1 MSISPF
7 GTVQLQ
13 PQPGIFAEI
22 INRIIESEIK
32 VSFANQPITYEGNP
46 SDAQRVIPRFTTLV
60 PRSVNTTI
68 AYDQPSNT
76 RVVFGIS
83 TVICPEIQKWEI
95 LYNATRALPYDQS
108 IVYIILFYSF
118 LKMEKPL
125 LFNVGLKP
133 KTHTKFRII
142 DELLTSDFLKEPGIR
157 NHILSILQ
165 KAQRI
170 YYAFSTLARVYRY
183 KRTPVQ
189 ITTDLYMNDIVRSK
203 RTTFVLVDHDKLYYF
218 ALNDLAKI
226 ILDSLTYSY
235 MFFPE
240 PKVCKNPYNN
250 IPFTKSTLYNMYFQM
265 KSVFCVVPRLIQ
277 AFFES
282 DFNVFLFKKRNE
294 PVLREHII
302 REYVAKTEP
311 IRMRIEIIK
320 MIRQYD
326 TDRVLN
332 IHPLFPPESLL
343 SGLKHLYVLYLYR
356 NHTTD
361 DQMCEHYEF
370 ELKNG
375 MRTFVKNNPRFGR
388 IVMSATTKYTPLSAC
403 IMNSNPLSISA
414 ETRATLPRFSEFM
427 VRRNRR
433 SSQSSPVFPT
443 ADPRPD
449 FFANPTGLIR
459 YVDTVVYNRDP
470 DMLEDFLE
478 NHLYNEAAYNRYV
491 YSGSTAEQDDSDISS
506 HDASSSNNDED
517 HANEYH
523 ANEYQANEDQDTE
536 AEYVLRIREPSED
549 ETIAADM
556 LAQLQTRTEFG
567 IVRSPTAEQSVG
579 LQGNSVENLDNS
591 DEDSTTTDEYVE
603 MQYVIAASDETDELS
618 IATSIDEYADD
629 GYDSVS

>member
-32 VSFANQPITYEGNP
+32 VSFANQPIQDN
-46 SDAQRVIPRFTTLV
+46 L
-60 PRSVNTTI
+60 
-68 AYDQPSNT
+68 SNT
-76 RVVFGIS
+76 RVIFGIS

-95 LYNATRALPYDQS
+95 LYHATRTLPYDQS

-125 LFNVGLKP
+125 LFNAGLKP

-189 ITTDLYMNDIVRSK
+189 INTDLYMNDIVAAK

-226 ILDSLTYSY
+226 MLDSLTYSY

-282 DFNVFLFKKRNE
+282 DFNVFSFKKRNE

-311 IRMRIEIIK
+311 IRMRIEILK

-343 SGLKHLYVLYLYR
+343 SGLKRLYVLYLYR

-375 MRTFVKNNPRFGR
+375 MRTFVKHNPRFGR

-459 YVDTVVYNRDP
+459 YVDTIVYNRDP

-478 NHLYNEAAYNRYV
+478 NHQYNEAAYNRYV

-506 HDASSSNNDED
+506 HDASSSNNDE
-517 HANEYH
+517 YH
-523 ANEYQANEDQDTE
+523 ANEDQDTE

-556 LAQLQTRTEFG
+556 LAQLQTRMEFG
-567 IVRSPTAEQSVG
+567 ISSIISVEGNPSPVITRSPDHSLSVSPPVFFNIYTESVRSPTAEQSVG
-579 LQGNSVENLDNS
+579 LQEGLDNS
-591 DEDSTTTDEYVE
+591 DEDSTTTDEYVD
-603 MQYVIAASDETDELS
+603 MRYVIEASDETDELS

-629 GYDSVS
+629 DGYDSVS